1 MELGPI
7 WRALLR
13 NKTGAILIA
22 LQMAVIYV
30 PWLNPIFKTAPLPAT
45 ELVVCLAAASIMFIA
60 VEGHKWFLRCGRSN
74 SVTPEH
80 TAQRPQL

>member
-22 LQMAVIYV
+22 LQMALTMAIIHFL
-30 PWLNPIFKTAPLPAT
+30 PRFTTAIPSS
-45 ELVVCLAAASIMFIA
+45 LAAIA
-60 VEGHKWFLRCGRSN
+60 R
-74 SVTPEH
+74 
-80 TAQRPQL
+80 